1 MLDLQVRDGEAL
13 LKKYDLKAD
22 NAILAE
28 VAHQPIYKD
37 VVENYKVNYVAG
49 GASQNA
55 ARAAAYILPPKSV
68 VFTGCVGDD
77 DLAEQLRAAN
87 TKEGLDDVYLVKKG
101 EKTGACAVIIT
112 GHERSLVTDL
122 QSAEKFEQSHLSSP
136 KVAPLIDAAQFF
148 YFEGYFL
155 THGTESVL
163 EISKK
168 ASGAGKTV
176 VLNLSAP
183 FIPQFFK
190 VQLEQVLPYTDILI
204 GNKDE
209 AETWATA
216 QGFPATDLAGIAQRI
231 AQLPKSNS
239 SKDRIV
245 IFTQGA
251 GETIVA
257 TSKEVSRHAV
267 PPLQHE
273 IVDSNAAGDAFAGGV
288 LAALVLKKPLSE
300 AIQVGHRMAAICLR
314 HDGAQFGPK
323 VDVLQ

>member
-1 MLDLQVRDGEAL
+1 LQ
-13 LKKYDLKAD
+13 
-22 NAILAE
+22 
-28 VAHQPIYKD
+28 
-37 VVENYKVNYVAG
+37 
-49 GASQNA
+49 
-55 ARAAAYILPPKSV
+55 YILPPKSV